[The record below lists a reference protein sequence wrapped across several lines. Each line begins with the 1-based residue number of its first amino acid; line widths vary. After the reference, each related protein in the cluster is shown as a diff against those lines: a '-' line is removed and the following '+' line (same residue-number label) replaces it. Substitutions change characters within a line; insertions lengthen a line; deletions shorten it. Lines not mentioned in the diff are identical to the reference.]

1 MKQIMKANGLD
12 ILIKIKLTIVALFV
26 VLPSLATAQVSAG
39 ESQPTSKIETNETSK
54 DDSDTTLP
62 SFSDLS
68 SAGLDSA
75 GGRELITANWKEA
88 RRGVPKSS
96 FPWVE
101 NHGYFRLRSDLFYN
115 FDLDTYRGPDLPELR
130 TSPFAPPLSARASTE
145 GPDLVSLD
153 RAASPE
159 AESLAGANMRF
170 RYAPTV
176 HISESLR
183 IKTTVDLLDNV
194 VLGSQPNGGPH
205 SQRALGSET
214 DVYARPDAA
223 LEIFNDGQQTPQ
235 SGTNSWRDS
244 VRVKHVWGE
253 WSTPLGLLS
262 FGRTQSHW
270 GLGVLAN
277 GGQCLDCDFGDAVD
291 RIMGVT
297 QLFDTYLAMAWDFA
311 SEGYAGFSGYHS
323 TQADHAQDWQ
333 NQPQGQPYDFDQR
346 DDVNQLV
353 IAIFQQ
359 PNGRREEVARA
370 KALHGE
376 RELVLDWG
384 FYNVMRWQ
392 SQETGYGEASLPIE
406 NDFTL
411 AIQEVNGFIYIPDLW
426 LNLQHHPSP
435 NLSYQIQLE
444 AVAVVGE
451 IQNVPQ
457 LANVDVSQCADPT
470 ADPEICVKNAQRQ
483 DIEQLGYA
491 LEFELKVGDLHV
503 GLLNGMATGDE
514 QAGFG
519 YLDRNQ
525 LPRSGRAAADD
536 TTLSAFRFDRDYH
549 VDLILFRELIGGV
562 TNAIYFKPFIGYN
575 FIPEPQEE
583 WGFTLGGLYA
593 SALEAAATP
602 GGESPLGL
610 EFDLEF
616 YIRQEG
622 RLQWSLAYGV
632 LFPFD
637 AFALPEDENGR
648 FRSPGTAQTIQMF
661 MGMEF

>member
-1 MKQIMKANGLD
+1 M
-12 ILIKIKLTIVALFV
+12 IKLKLAIAIAALLIAGVAV
-26 VLPSLATAQVSAG
+26 AQTSPGNPATVETKPGTGAANENEENALPAFT
-39 ESQPTSKIETNETSK
+39 
-54 DDSDTTLP
+54 
-62 SFSDLS
+62 DLS
-68 SAGLDSA
+68 TAELSSS
-75 GGRELITANWKEA
+75 GGDQLLQVDWRRA
-88 RRGVPKSS
+88 RKGMPKTS
-96 FPWVE
+96 FPWIE
-101 NHGYFRLRSDLFYN
+101 NHGYFRFRSDLFYN

-153 RAASPE
+153 RAESPE

-176 HISESLR
+176 HVSESLR
-183 IKTTVDLLDNV
+183 IKSTIDLLDNV
-194 VLGSQPNGGPH
+194 VLGSQPNGAMH
-205 SQRALGSET
+205 SQRSLGSET
-214 DVYARPDAA
+214 DVFARPDAA
-223 LEIFNDGQQTPQ
+223 LELFNDGQQPPQ

-244 VRVKHVWGE
+244 IRVKHVWGE

-270 GLGVLAN
+270 GLGILAN
-277 GGQCLDCDFGDAVD
+277 GGQCMDCDFGDAVD
-291 RIMGVT
+291 RVMAVT
-297 QLFDTYLAMAWDFA
+297 QLFDTYVAMAWDFA
-311 SEGYAGFSGYHS
+311 SEGYAGFSGFHS
-323 TQADHAQDWQ
+323 NQADHAQDWQ

-353 IAIFQQ
+353 FALFRQ
-359 PNGRREEVARA
+359 PHGRREEEARTN
-370 KALHGE
+370 ALHVD
-376 RELVLDWG
+376 REFVFDWG

-392 SQETGYGEASLPIE
+392 DLESGYGESPTPIE
-406 NDFTL
+406 SDFTL
-411 AIQEVNGFIYIPDLW
+411 AIQKVGGFLYIPDLW
-426 LNLQHHPSP
+426 LSIEHHPSP
-435 NLSYQIQLE
+435 TLSYHLQLE
-444 AVAVVGE
+444 AVGVVGE
-451 IQNVPQ
+451 IQSVPQ
-457 LANVDVSQCADPT
+457 LANTDTSQCADPS
-470 ADPEICVKNAQRQ
+470 ADPEVCVKNARNQE
-483 DIEQLGYA
+483 IEQLGYA

-525 LPRSGRAAADD
+525 IPRSGRAAATDP
-536 TTLSAFRFDRDYH
+536 TLSAFRFDRDYH

-562 TNAIYFKPFIGYN
+562 TNAVYFKPFIGYD
-575 FIPEPQEE
+575 FISEPEEK

-593 SALEAAATP
+593 SALEASATP

-616 YIRQEG
+616 YIRQKD